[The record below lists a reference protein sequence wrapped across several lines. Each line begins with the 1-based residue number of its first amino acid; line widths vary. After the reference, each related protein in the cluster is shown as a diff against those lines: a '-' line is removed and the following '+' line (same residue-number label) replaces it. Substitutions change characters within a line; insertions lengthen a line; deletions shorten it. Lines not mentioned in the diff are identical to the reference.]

1 MNLSGFHKHI
11 VKRYHPFIKN
21 VRNKKKQK
29 KQLLHMVVSC
39 KNSVE
44 KHL

>member
-21 VRNKKKQK
+21 VRNKNKQTIITHGGFL
-29 KQLLHMVVSC
+29 QEFS
-39 KNSVE
+39 
-44 KHL
+44 